1 MAYSQ
6 LNNVNN
12 SDIPPAQQTSQQIHN
27 CDHSSQD
34 SQTNDQY
41 TRLND
46 STSLYL
52 TNFNFNRL
60 DIQEIFNTLKN
71 KFGFQEDNSRN
82 MFDYLMCMLDSRA
95 SRTNP
100 YQALLTLHVDYIGG
114 IDANYR
120 KWCFA
125 LGFGGNV
132 DSENDLQDNEQWN
145 KRMDSISKYPEEM
158 VRQLALWLLLW
169 GEASSVRFMSE
180 CLCFIFKLAY
190 DYDKSSKSSQV
201 QLLERDYLDNII
213 TPIYRYIKDQCYEDK
228 PKDHAE
234 TIGYDDINQLFWYRE
249 TINSIVF
256 QKKSDSP
263 IKNIMDVHH
272 SKRYLKLR
280 HVKWDLVFIKTY
292 KEKRT
297 WLHLVVNFTRIW
309 IIEFTIFWYFMT
321 YIILSLNKHK
331 LEPAVQWS
339 IVAIGGAISTF
350 LMIIGSICELFFDPL
365 RINLILIQLLILI
378 IIVFIINF
386 VPIYIIM
393 KDPTSSIS
401 LIVGMVHFVIS
412 LITTFMFA
420 IIPKSHIFRKSEALH
435 AFTAN
440 YAHLSNKD
448 RAVSIGFWFCV
459 FGCKLVVSYFLSY
472 LFVDFFESM
481 LKMKVIDST
490 LYSLILVLAIVTMFS
505 CYLILLFSSTY
516 LWYVIWNVIFSI
528 AICTLGRPIRTS
540 QKDNFTM
547 LPKHICTKILG
558 LNNMEVS
565 YVSPIWNS
573 IITSMYNEHQ
583 LSIKNFESLL
593 YLQGNDR
600 DSWNSPPIFVNHNDE
615 QYYQPMSEVERRIT
629 FFAKSLS
636 NNIQDPLPI
645 QKMPTFTVF
654 TPHYSEKILLSLR
667 EICEMDQ
674 NSRINW
680 FEYLKQLH
688 STEWEN
694 YEKNDTIDIWDS
706 IRIQDY
712 LKEDKLTKEDENL
725 RKRKWVSRRAQTLF
739 RTISGFMNYQKA
751 IKLLYRIENPEIVA
765 SCTNDP
771 EKLENEMASVARRKF
786 KFLVSMQRYNE
797 FDEEEQKNVDF
808 LLRSYPDLQIAYLD
822 QVPWE
827 NKEIEPKFFSVLI
840 DGHCEILP
848 DGKRKPIYRI
858 QLPGNPFL
866 GDGKSDNQNHAIIF
880 CRGEYIQLID
890 ANQDNYFEEC
900 LKIKNILGEFD
911 QYNIP
916 EELIPKSEEKSS
928 DTKPRTDDIKVT
940 ISPYSSVSESSKK
953 HPVAIVGTCEYIFS
967 KNYGALGDLT
977 AGKGQ
982 AFSTLTQ
989 RFTAKVGGRLHY
1001 GHTDFLNAI
1010 FMTTRGGISKAMKGL
1025 HLSED
1030 IFAGINSFSRGGRIK
1045 HCEYIQCSKGR
1056 DIGLDSILH
1065 FTTKTSTGMG
1075 EQNLSREYYYLGTQL
1090 SLDRFLTFF
1099 YAHPGFHFNHVF
1111 IILSVHLLMLSIM
1124 FIGAIRAV
1132 LPVCNN
1138 SHSECSNFI
1147 PVINWIKCSI
1157 ILIIVASFI
1166 DFLPLF
1172 SQELEENGLVRS
1184 AIRFGKHLMSLSPFF
1199 EVFNT
1204 QIYANSIMTNLK
1216 FGGAKYIFSGR
1227 GFPTTRIPFST
1238 LYSRFSGPSI
1248 FFGMRI
1254 LLILLFV
1261 SLTMWISYF
1270 IYFWF
1275 LIIALCVSPFL
1286 FNPHQFSFVEFISDY
1301 REFLIWMYS
1310 ESGTHANSWID
1321 HCRASMTMIINHK
1334 LGYHS
1339 GKLVED
1345 ASHPSFTTAIFGE
1358 IISSFIMA
1366 AIFIIVLIFVKSFDP
1381 ATSGLPNT
1389 GLSVVIYVTT
1399 IAIGPILMNTIA
1411 LFGLYLVLFCLKSI
1425 FKRWI
1430 DKFGVLINTIAHTFA
1445 IINLV
1450 STIEY
1455 LWIIESGKP
1464 VNAILSVI
1472 VISAVQRFVFKVIT
1486 NFYGKKL
1493 GFLSITQPF
1502 RDKIIEMSLFAN
1514 DFVLGHILLFMLAPI
1529 CLIPRIDTLHFIIL
1543 FWSKPNKKVSAPISL
1558 REQKCNVWI
1567 YGLVFFIIYMFFMGL
1582 IIGPIV
1588 INKSFLN
1595 HIFHHMSK
1603 S

>member
-1 MAYSQ
+1 
-6 LNNVNN
+6 
-12 SDIPPAQQTSQQIHN
+12 
-27 CDHSSQD
+27 
-34 SQTNDQY
+34 
-41 TRLND
+41 
-46 STSLYL
+46 
-52 TNFNFNRL
+52 
-60 DIQEIFNTLKN
+60 
-71 KFGFQEDNSRN
+71 
-82 MFDYLMCMLDSRA
+82 
-95 SRTNP
+95 
-100 YQALLTLHVDYIGG
+100 
-114 IDANYR
+114 
-120 KWCFA
+120 
-125 LGFGGNV
+125 
-132 DSENDLQDNEQWN
+132 
-145 KRMDSISKYPEEM
+145 M

-339 IVAIGGAISTF
+339 IVAIG
-350 LMIIGSICELFFDPL
+350 
-365 RINLILIQLLILI
+365 
-378 IIVFIINF
+378 
-386 VPIYIIM
+386 
-393 KDPTSSIS
+393 DPTSSIS

-420 IIPKSHIFRKSEALH
+420 IIPKSHIFSIQSKSEALH

-459 FGCKLVVSYFLSY
+459 FGLHIS
-472 LFVDFFESM
+472 
-481 LKMKVIDST
+481 
-490 LYSLILVLAIVTMFS
+490 
-505 CYLILLFSSTY
+505 
-516 LWYVIWNVIFSI
+516 
-528 AICTLGRPIRTS
+528 
-540 QKDNFTM
+540 DNFTM

-712 LKEDKLTKEDENL
+712 LKEDNLTKEDENL

-771 EKLENEMASVARRKF
+771 EKLENEMASIACRKF

-848 DGKRKPIYRI
+848 NGKRKPIYRI

-911 QYNIP
+911 QYNMP

-928 DTKPRTDDIKVT
+928 DTNPGTDDVKVT
-940 ISPYSSVSESSKK
+940 ISHSISPYPSVSKSSKN

-982 AFSTLTQ
+982 AFGTLTQ

-1001 GHTDFLNAI
+1001 GHPRFFKHHLHDNA
-1010 FMTTRGGISKAMKGL
+1010 RC
-1025 HLSED
+1025 
-1030 IFAGINSFSRGGRIK
+1030 RGGRIK

-1090 SLDRFLTFF
+1090 ALDSS
-1099 YAHPGFHFNHVF
+1099 P
-1111 IILSVHLLMLSIM
+1111 
-1124 FIGAIRAV
+1124 
-1132 LPVCNN
+1132 
-1138 SHSECSNFI
+1138 SHAYECSNFI

-1184 AIRFGKHLMSLSPFF
+1184 AIRFGKHLVSLSPFF

-1204 QIYANSIMTNLK
+1204 QIYANSIMTNIK

-1275 LIIALCVSPFL
+1275 SIIALCVSPFL

-1339 GKLVED
+1339 GKLFED

-1366 AIFIIVLIFVKSFDP
+1366 VIFIIVLIFVKSFDP

-1430 DKFGVLINTIAHTFA
+1430 DKFGVLINTIARTFA

-1455 LWIIESGKP
+1455 LWIIESWKP
-1464 VNAILSVI
+1464 VNAILSII

-1567 YGLVFFIIYMFFMGL
+1567 YGLVFFIIYMVFMGL
-1582 IIGPIV
+1582 VIGPIV

-1595 HIFHHMSK
+1595 HIFHHISK

>member
-1 MAYSQ
+1 
-6 LNNVNN
+6 
-12 SDIPPAQQTSQQIHN
+12 
-27 CDHSSQD
+27 
-34 SQTNDQY
+34 
-41 TRLND
+41 
-46 STSLYL
+46 
-52 TNFNFNRL
+52 
-60 DIQEIFNTLKN
+60 
-71 KFGFQEDNSRN
+71 
-82 MFDYLMCMLDSRA
+82 
-95 SRTNP
+95 
-100 YQALLTLHVDYIGG
+100 
-114 IDANYR
+114 
-120 KWCFA
+120 
-125 LGFGGNV
+125 
-132 DSENDLQDNEQWN
+132 
-145 KRMDSISKYPEEM
+145 
-158 VRQLALWLLLW
+158 
-169 GEASSVRFMSE
+169 
-180 CLCFIFKLAY
+180 
-190 DYDKSSKSSQV
+190 
-201 QLLERDYLDNII
+201 
-213 TPIYRYIKDQCYEDK
+213 
-228 PKDHAE
+228 
-234 TIGYDDINQLFWYRE
+234 
-249 TINSIVF
+249 
-256 QKKSDSP
+256 
-263 IKNIMDVHH
+263 
-272 SKRYLKLR
+272 
-280 HVKWDLVFIKTY
+280 
-292 KEKRT
+292 
-297 WLHLVVNFTRIW
+297 
-309 IIEFTIFWYFMT
+309 
-321 YIILSLNKHK
+321 
-331 LEPAVQWS
+331 
-339 IVAIGGAISTF
+339 
-350 LMIIGSICELFFDPL
+350 
-365 RINLILIQLLILI
+365 
-378 IIVFIINF
+378 
-386 VPIYIIM
+386 
-393 KDPTSSIS
+393 
-401 LIVGMVHFVIS
+401 
-412 LITTFMFA
+412 
-420 IIPKSHIFRKSEALH
+420 
-435 AFTAN
+435 
-440 YAHLSNKD
+440 
-448 RAVSIGFWFCV
+448 
-459 FGCKLVVSYFLSY
+459 
-472 LFVDFFESM
+472 
-481 LKMKVIDST
+481 
-490 LYSLILVLAIVTMFS
+490 
-505 CYLILLFSSTY
+505 
-516 LWYVIWNVIFSI
+516 
-528 AICTLGRPIRTS
+528 
-540 QKDNFTM
+540 
-547 LPKHICTKILG
+547 
-558 LNNMEVS
+558 
-565 YVSPIWNS
+565 
-573 IITSMYNEHQ
+573 
-583 LSIKNFESLL
+583 
-593 YLQGNDR
+593 
-600 DSWNSPPIFVNHNDE
+600 
-615 QYYQPMSEVERRIT
+615 MSEVERRIT

-712 LKEDKLTKEDENL
+712 LKEDNLTKEDENL

-771 EKLENEMASVARRKF
+771 EKLENEMASIARRKF

-827 NKEIEPKFFSVLI
+827 NENKEIEPKFFSVLI

-848 DGKRKPIYRI
+848 NGKRKPIYRI

-911 QYNIP
+911 QYNMP

-928 DTKPRTDDIKVT
+928 DTKPGTDDVKVT
-940 ISPYSSVSESSKK
+940 ISPYLSVSKSSKN

-982 AFSTLTQ
+982 AFGTLTQ

-1001 GHTDFLNAI
+1001 GHPDFLNTI
-1010 FMTTRGGISKAMKGL
+1010 FMTTRGGISKATKGL

-1090 SLDRFLTFF
+1090 ALDRFLTFF

-1111 IILSVHLLMLSIM
+1111 IMLSVHLLMLSIM

-1184 AIRFGKHLMSLSPFF
+1184 AIRFGKHLVSLSPFF

-1261 SLTMWISYF
+1261 SLTIWISYF

-1275 LIIALCVSPFL
+1275 SIIALCVSPFL

-1399 IAIGPILMNTIA
+1399 VAIGPILMNTIA

-1430 DKFGVLINTIAHTFA
+1430 DKFGVLINTIARTFA

-1455 LWIIESGKP
+1455 LWIIESWKP
-1464 VNAILSVI
+1464 VNAILSII

-1567 YGLVFFIIYMFFMGL
+1567 YGLVFFIIYMVFMGL
-1582 IIGPIV
+1582 VIGPIV

-1595 HIFHHMSK
+1595 HIFHHIYK

>member
-1 MAYSQ
+1 
-6 LNNVNN
+6 
-12 SDIPPAQQTSQQIHN
+12 
-27 CDHSSQD
+27 
-34 SQTNDQY
+34 
-41 TRLND
+41 
-46 STSLYL
+46 
-52 TNFNFNRL
+52 
-60 DIQEIFNTLKN
+60 
-71 KFGFQEDNSRN
+71 
-82 MFDYLMCMLDSRA
+82 
-95 SRTNP
+95 
-100 YQALLTLHVDYIGG
+100 
-114 IDANYR
+114 
-120 KWCFA
+120 
-125 LGFGGNV
+125 
-132 DSENDLQDNEQWN
+132 
-145 KRMDSISKYPEEM
+145 
-158 VRQLALWLLLW
+158 
-169 GEASSVRFMSE
+169 
-180 CLCFIFKLAY
+180 
-190 DYDKSSKSSQV
+190 
-201 QLLERDYLDNII
+201 
-213 TPIYRYIKDQCYEDK
+213 
-228 PKDHAE
+228 
-234 TIGYDDINQLFWYRE
+234 
-249 TINSIVF
+249 
-256 QKKSDSP
+256 
-263 IKNIMDVHH
+263 
-272 SKRYLKLR
+272 
-280 HVKWDLVFIKTY
+280 
-292 KEKRT
+292 
-297 WLHLVVNFTRIW
+297 
-309 IIEFTIFWYFMT
+309 
-321 YIILSLNKHK
+321 
-331 LEPAVQWS
+331 
-339 IVAIGGAISTF
+339 
-350 LMIIGSICELFFDPL
+350 
-365 RINLILIQLLILI
+365 
-378 IIVFIINF
+378 
-386 VPIYIIM
+386 
-393 KDPTSSIS
+393 
-401 LIVGMVHFVIS
+401 
-412 LITTFMFA
+412 
-420 IIPKSHIFRKSEALH
+420 
-435 AFTAN
+435 
-440 YAHLSNKD
+440 
-448 RAVSIGFWFCV
+448 
-459 FGCKLVVSYFLSY
+459 
-472 LFVDFFESM
+472 
-481 LKMKVIDST
+481 
-490 LYSLILVLAIVTMFS
+490 
-505 CYLILLFSSTY
+505 
-516 LWYVIWNVIFSI
+516 
-528 AICTLGRPIRTS
+528 
-540 QKDNFTM
+540 
-547 LPKHICTKILG
+547 
-558 LNNMEVS
+558 
-565 YVSPIWNS
+565 
-573 IITSMYNEHQ
+573 MYNEHQ

-712 LKEDKLTKEDENL
+712 LKEDNLTKEDENL

-848 DGKRKPIYRI
+848 NGKRKPIYRI

-890 ANQDNYFEEC
+890 ANQDNYLEEC

-1172 SQELEENGLVRS
+1172 SQELEENGLVHS
-1184 AIRFGKHLMSLSPFF
+1184 VIRFGKHLMSLSPFF

-1339 GKLVED
+1339 EKLVED

-1430 DKFGVLINTIAHTFA
+1430 DKFGVLINTIARTFA

-1567 YGLVFFIIYMFFMGL
+1567 YGLSVFKKNSNDF
-1582 IIGPIV
+1582 
-1588 INKSFLN
+1588 KT
-1595 HIFHHMSK
+1595 SK
-1603 S
+1603 G

>member
-1 MAYSQ
+1 
-6 LNNVNN
+6 
-12 SDIPPAQQTSQQIHN
+12 
-27 CDHSSQD
+27 
-34 SQTNDQY
+34 
-41 TRLND
+41 
-46 STSLYL
+46 
-52 TNFNFNRL
+52 
-60 DIQEIFNTLKN
+60 
-71 KFGFQEDNSRN
+71 
-82 MFDYLMCMLDSRA
+82 
-95 SRTNP
+95 
-100 YQALLTLHVDYIGG
+100 
-114 IDANYR
+114 
-120 KWCFA
+120 
-125 LGFGGNV
+125 
-132 DSENDLQDNEQWN
+132 
-145 KRMDSISKYPEEM
+145 
-158 VRQLALWLLLW
+158 
-169 GEASSVRFMSE
+169 
-180 CLCFIFKLAY
+180 
-190 DYDKSSKSSQV
+190 
-201 QLLERDYLDNII
+201 
-213 TPIYRYIKDQCYEDK
+213 
-228 PKDHAE
+228 
-234 TIGYDDINQLFWYRE
+234 
-249 TINSIVF
+249 
-256 QKKSDSP
+256 
-263 IKNIMDVHH
+263 
-272 SKRYLKLR
+272 
-280 HVKWDLVFIKTY
+280 
-292 KEKRT
+292 
-297 WLHLVVNFTRIW
+297 
-309 IIEFTIFWYFMT
+309 
-321 YIILSLNKHK
+321 
-331 LEPAVQWS
+331 
-339 IVAIGGAISTF
+339 
-350 LMIIGSICELFFDPL
+350 
-365 RINLILIQLLILI
+365 
-378 IIVFIINF
+378 
-386 VPIYIIM
+386 
-393 KDPTSSIS
+393 
-401 LIVGMVHFVIS
+401 
-412 LITTFMFA
+412 
-420 IIPKSHIFRKSEALH
+420 
-435 AFTAN
+435 
-440 YAHLSNKD
+440 
-448 RAVSIGFWFCV
+448 
-459 FGCKLVVSYFLSY
+459 
-472 LFVDFFESM
+472 M

-712 LKEDKLTKEDENL
+712 LKEDNLTKEDENL